1 MTLVFAAFGLA
12 IWIYLVFGHG
22 RFWQTRRYN
31 DLAPQPASAAWPP
44 IVAVVPAR
52 DEADSIGACITSILQ
67 QPYPGEL
74 SVVLVD
80 DQSTDGT
87 AQLARTAADAIGA
100 SDRLTIIPGHDL
112 PAGWTGKLWAVKNG
126 LDVVESRELQPTYV
140 LLTDAD
146 IVYSGDV
153 IMRLVARAQE
163 RGLAMASVMA
173 KLRCESFAER
183 FLIPSFIFFFGMF
196 YPFSWV
202 NDRRRRMAAAAGGCI
217 LAQWDALK
225 AIGGI
230 QAIQDE
236 LIDDCAL
243 GAKLKTQ
250 GPVWLGFSPH
260 VRSVR
265 VSDDIPTIG
274 RMISRTAF
282 AQLQYSIL
290 IVIATI
296 LIMALA
302 FPAPVAIALFGH
314 GWSRVFAGLS
324 WLLMALA
331 FQPTLRY
338 YGRSPV
344 WGLFLPAI
352 AMVYMVFTINS
363 AYQHVRG
370 RGGLWKGRVQA
381 QVSRSQ

>member
-1 MTLVFAAFGLA
+1 MTLVFAALGLA

-22 RFWQTRRYN
+22 QFWQTRRYN
-31 DLAPQPASAAWPP
+31 DLAPQPASAVWPP

-52 DEADSIGACITSILQ
+52 DEAESIGACITSILQ

-87 AQLARTAADAIGA
+87 AQLAGAAAGAIGA
-100 SDRLTIIPGHDL
+100 GDRLTIIAGRDL
-112 PAGWTGKLWAVKNG
+112 PPGWTGKLWAVKNG
-126 LDVVESRELQPTYV
+126 LDVVESRESQPTYV

-202 NDRRRRMAAAAGGCI
+202 NDRTRRTAAAAGGCI
-217 LAQWDALK
+217 LARWDALK

-230 QAIQDE
+230 QAIRDE

-260 VRSVR
+260 VTSVR
-265 VSDDIPTIG
+265 VSEDIPTIG

-296 LIMALA
+296 LIMTLA

-314 GWSRVFAGLS
+314 GWSRVFGGLS

-338 YGRSPV
+338 YGRSPM
-344 WGLFLPAI
+344 WGVFLPAI

>member
-1 MTLVFAAFGLA
+1 MILVLA
-12 IWIYLVFGHG
+12 ILALVIWIYLVAGHG
-22 RFWQTRRYN
+22 SFWRTSRYD
-31 DLAPQPASAAWPP
+31 DLASQPSSPAWPP

-52 DEADSIGACITSILQ
+52 DEAASIGDCITSILQ
-67 QPYPGEL
+67 QPYPGDL
-74 SVVLVD
+74 SVILVD

-87 AQLARTAADAIGA
+87 GQLARDAASAIGA
-100 SDRLTIIPGHDL
+100 ADRLTVIDGRDL
-112 PAGWTGKLWAVKNG
+112 PPGWTGKLWAVKNG
-126 LDVVESRELQPTYV
+126 LDLVESRPSQPAYI

-163 RGLAMASVMA
+163 RGLVMVSIMA

-202 NDRRRRMAAAAGGCI
+202 GDRTRRTAAAAGGCI
-217 LAQWDALK
+217 LARWDALK

-230 QAIQDE
+230 QSIRGA

-243 GAKLKTQ
+243 GARLKTQ
-250 GPVWLGFSPH
+250 GPIWLGFSSQ

-265 VSDDIPTIG
+265 VSEDIATVG

-290 IVIATI
+290 IVIGTI

-302 FPAPVAIALFGH
+302 FQAPVAIALFGH
-314 GWSRVFAGLS
+314 GWNRVLAALS

-338 YGRSPV
+338 YGRSPI
-344 WGLFLPAI
+344 WGLFLPVI
-352 AMVYMVFTINS
+352 AMAYMVFTINS

-370 RGGLWKGRVQA
+370 RGGLWKGRAQA
-381 QVSRSQ
+381 QVSRTQ